1 MTMNMTPMID
11 IVFLLL
17 IFFMAVTQVSE
28 INNEPLNL
36 PSLKGGEDQIPST
49 ITVNVEASGRIIV
62 SGYPCSAAEL
72 VSIAADEIAALGDD
86 PLRLTVVLRV
96 HRRGASRTVNQIVT
110 ALGNLGVSKVRIAVV
125 TDQS

>member
-1 MTMNMTPMID
+1 MTAST
-11 IVFLLL
+11 L
-17 IFFMAVTQVSE
+17 AGEVTDSNGFISSDVPFSAE
-28 INNEPLNL
+28 ILSP
-36 PSLKGGEDQIPST
+36 
-49 ITVNVEASGRIIV
+49 ASDV
-62 SGYPCSAAEL
+62 